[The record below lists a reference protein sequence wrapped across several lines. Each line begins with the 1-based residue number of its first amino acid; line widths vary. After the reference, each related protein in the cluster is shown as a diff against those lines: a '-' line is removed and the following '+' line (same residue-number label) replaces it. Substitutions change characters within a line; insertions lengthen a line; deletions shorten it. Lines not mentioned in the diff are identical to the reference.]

1 MFNDDSLDAFYRLKR
16 MALQFVPEK
25 DFERI
30 EKGSVQL
37 RFQKGETILKQGNIP
52 TNVIYLETGV
62 VKFSY
67 ENEWRK
73 NLILTIVSAP
83 KILGGANL
91 FYKDNNLFS
100 IVAVEPCA
108 VLMIDAEILLKV
120 LSANAKFAMMLYQY
134 ASEMF
139 RTSILNF
146 ISLAYKQKEAR
157 IADIILYLSEHVY
170 HGHSF
175 RLSLTRKELS
185 EFAGCSTEN
194 VIMTLRRW
202 QHEEIISCDGKEL
215 TINNPE
221 KLKYISK
228 IG

>member
-1 MFNDDSLDAFYRLKR
+1 MTTVDPQKAFYRLKR
-16 MALQFVPEK
+16 MALQFIPEK
-25 DFERI
+25 DFEKI
-30 EKGSVQL
+30 EKTSVVL
-37 RFQKGETILKQGNIP
+37 HFQKGETILKQGGSP
-52 TNVIYLETGV
+52 THVAYLESGL

-67 ENEWRK
+67 ENEWQK

-100 IVAVEPCA
+100 IIAVEPCE
-108 VLMIDAEILLKV
+108 VMLIDTKV
-120 LSANAKFAMMLYQY
+120 LLTVLSDNARFAIMLFQY

-139 RTSILNF
+139 KTSILNF

-157 IADIILYLSEHVY
+157 IADIVLYLAEHVF
-170 HGHSF
+170 HANSF
-175 RLSLTRKELS
+175 RLSLTRKELG

-194 VIMTLRRW
+194 IIMTLRRW
-202 QHEEIISCDGKEL
+202 QSEDIIRFENKDL
-215 TINNPE
+215 TIKDPG